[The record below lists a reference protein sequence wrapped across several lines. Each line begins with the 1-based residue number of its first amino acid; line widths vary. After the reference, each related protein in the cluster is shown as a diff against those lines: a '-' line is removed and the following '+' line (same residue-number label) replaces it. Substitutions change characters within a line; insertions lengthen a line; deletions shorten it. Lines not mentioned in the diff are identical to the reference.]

1 MRPFCPCDSHQV
13 NYRMHPAWAGMLMG
27 LKGSC
32 RDSEHCQDMGY
43 DQSGVRDRWGQG
55 LRRPWVS
62 EGGVGVCKD
71 QYDGGACFQA
81 LCRHE
86 PGPAAMKRLVT
97 QAYALDIKALAR
109 GGWLFPFST
118 YEWVW
123 RTYNGTKTI
132 SMTTTVLQ
140 DHSTGDCSSR

>member
-1 MRPFCPCDSHQV
+1 MAPMIGFRKHRPHSTRVFPQ
-13 NYRMHPAWAGMLMG
+13 PA
-27 LKGSC
+27 
-32 RDSEHCQDMGY
+32 
-43 DQSGVRDRWGQG
+43 
-55 LRRPWVS
+55 
-62 EGGVGVCKD
+62 KD

-86 PGPAAMKRLVT
+86 PCPAAMKRLVT
-97 QAYALDIKALAR
+97 QAYALDMKALAR